1 MASGFLELQVHHDI
15 GSTCDWQTPLGQS
28 FSPFGETRQKKGA
41 GNADRSQIGFLMDSL
56 LTRKLQQSLKEVM
69 GPSKPDNKSYYP
81 DSYNL
86 SGIKAHMPIPE
97 NVALV

>member
-1 MASGFLELQVHHDI
+1 
-15 GSTCDWQTPLGQS
+15 
-28 FSPFGETRQKKGA
+28 
-41 GNADRSQIGFLMDSL
+41 MDSL

-86 SGIKAHMPIPE
+86 PGIKAHMPIPE